1 MSIHR
6 LKARIGHI
14 YPIRRRVGHI
24 YPIKRGAHRGGEGEA
39 EGKVAEEREGGS

>member
-24 YPIKRGAHRGGEGEA
+24 YPIKRGTHRGGEGEA
-39 EGKVAEEREGGS
+39 EGKVAEERKGGS

>member
-1 MSIHR
+1 MSIYR
-6 LKARIGHI
+6 LRARIGHI

-24 YPIKRGAHRGGEGEA
+24 YPIKGGAHRGGEA

>member
-1 MSIHR
+1 MRGFMCSPR

-14 YPIRRRVGHI
+14 YPMR
-24 YPIKRGAHRGGEGEA
+24 RGAPRGGEGEA